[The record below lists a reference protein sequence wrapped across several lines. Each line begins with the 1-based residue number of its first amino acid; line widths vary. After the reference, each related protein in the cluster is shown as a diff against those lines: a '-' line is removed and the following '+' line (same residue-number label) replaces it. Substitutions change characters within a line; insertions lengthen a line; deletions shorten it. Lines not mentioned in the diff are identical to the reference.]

1 MLIFT
6 MNGSDYIRKL
16 SRGILNIQIV
26 STDFV
31 KYFYSIDYNLR
42 DPTRIMIPPPPVR
55 CLYTVV

>member
-1 MLIFT
+1 